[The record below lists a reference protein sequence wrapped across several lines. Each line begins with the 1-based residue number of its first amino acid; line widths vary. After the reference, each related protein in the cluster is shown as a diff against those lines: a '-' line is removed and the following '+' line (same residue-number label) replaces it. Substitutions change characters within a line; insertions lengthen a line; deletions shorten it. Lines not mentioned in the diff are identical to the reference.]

1 MRISV
6 IGGGEIDDATASIAA
21 AVGREVAARGHTLI
35 CGGLGGVMA
44 AACRGARANDGETM
58 GILPG
63 TDPDEANEF
72 VQQPIVTGLGDARNL
87 LVVLNGDGVIA
98 VDGGGG
104 TVSELGYAA
113 VYDRPV
119 AGLGTFDLPW
129 IQSVEVPREAVKYVE
144 SAVS

>member
-6 IGGGEIDDATASIAA
+6 IGGSDIDDATASTAE
-21 AVGREVAARGHTLI
+21 AVGRAIAVRGHTLI
-35 CGGLGGVMA
+35 CGGLGGVMS
-44 AACRGARANDGETM
+44 AACRGAREHDGETI

-63 TDPDEANEF
+63 TDPREANEY
-72 VQQPIVTGLGDARNL
+72 VQLPIVTGLGDARNG

-129 IQSVEVPREAVKYVE
+129 IQPVETAEEAIEYVD
-144 SAVS
+144 STRP

>member
-6 IGGGEIDDATASIAA
+6 IGGGEIDDATASIAE
-21 AVGREVAARGHTLI
+21 AVGRAVADRGHTLI

-44 AACRGARANDGETM
+44 AACRGARAYDGKTV

-63 TDPDEANEF
+63 TDPREANEY
-72 VQQPIVTGLGDARNL
+72 VQQSIVTGLGDARNG

-129 IQSVEVPREAVKYVE
+129 IQSVEVPGDAVEYVE

>member
-6 IGGGEIDDATASIAA
+6 IGGSEVDDTTASIAET
-21 AVGREVAARGHTLI
+21 VGRQVATRGHTVV

-44 AACRGARANDGETM
+44 AACRGAQDHDGQTI

-63 TDPDEANEF
+63 TDPRAANEF
-72 VQQPIVTGLGDARNL
+72 VQLPIVTGLGDARNG
-87 LVVLNGDGVIA
+87 LVILNGDGVIA

-119 AGLGTFDLPW
+119 AGLGTFDLSW
-129 IQSVEVPREAVKYVE
+129 IQPVDTAEEAVEYVE
-144 SAVS
+144 SARS

>member
-6 IGGGEIDDATASIAA
+6 IGGSDIDDATASTAE
-21 AVGREVAARGHTLI
+21 AVGRAIAVRGHTLI
-35 CGGLGGVMA
+35 CGGLGGVMS
-44 AACRGARANDGETM
+44 AACRGAREHDGETI

-63 TDPDEANEF
+63 TDPREANEY
-72 VQQPIVTGLGDARNL
+72 VQLPIVTGLGDARNS

-129 IQSVEVPREAVKYVE
+129 IQPVETAEEAIEYVDSVRP
-144 SAVS
+144 

>member
-6 IGGGEIDDATASIAA
+6 IGGSDVDDATASIAE
-21 AVGREVAARGHTLI
+21 AVGRAVATRGHTLV
-35 CGGLGGVMA
+35 CGGLDGVMS
-44 AACRGARANDGETM
+44 AACRGAREHDGETI

-63 TDPDEANEF
+63 IDPLEANEF
-72 VQQPIVTGLGDARNL
+72 VQLPIVTGLGDARNG

-98 VDGGGG
+98 VHGGGG

-119 AGLGTFDLPW
+119 AGLETVDLPW
-129 IQSVEVPREAVKYVE
+129 IQPVETAEEAVDHVE
-144 SAVS
+144 SARL